1 MTAAQASP
9 VAEETPPTAGLDWA
23 CRLLFGSGG
32 PPGAGGCPPDSG
44 GVSRQRVAARR
55 RGEPAPAGFERAEA
69 YLALPRA
76 ANARLLVPLGSPRA
90 AATALARNHDA
101 TSKKARLARAGL
113 GAGLKVGLTQRV
125 GDRVDVYVDSA
136 LSPADRPRHLLT
148 EHLRDIFGR
157 RDLEMAVILGV
168 PRLNRKPVLQVLASD
183 GTVVGYVKAAWNDL
197 TAGLVRNEAQVL
209 ADLAAAKPA
218 TFTPPAL
225 VAAGPWGDLELI
237 AASALPNAARPDPAQ
252 ILDPPMAVIAE
263 IAGLWGRSTAR
274 LADSPYWN
282 GVRERLT
289 ARARGMGGVPPT
301 AAAEAA
307 KDSSDVL
314 QRAVDWIERRH
325 GGDDIAF
332 GAWHGDF
339 TPWNMARSAR
349 GRGIPGESST
359 TYLWD
364 WERAAPAPAGLDLL
378 HFLFQ
383 GVCRFEGQTPA
394 AAVDRC
400 SERLPSLLPVLDV
413 ETGSERALWLLYRL
427 ELLFRYDEARM
438 TGVLARQSKIHE
450 GILGMFVRDMEDG

>member
-32 PPGAGGCPPDSG
+32 P
-44 GVSRQRVAARR
+44 VVARR
-55 RGEPAPAGFERAEA
+55 PGQPAPAGYERAEA

-90 AATALARNHDA
+90 AAAALARNHDA

-125 GDRVDVYVDSA
+125 ADRVDVFVDPA
-136 LSPADRPRHLLT
+136 LSPAERPQHLLT
-148 EHLRDIFGR
+148 EHLREMFGR

-197 TAGLVRNEAQVL
+197 TAGLVRNEARVL
-209 ADLAAAKPA
+209 ADLAAARPA
-218 TFTPPAL
+218 SFTPPAF

-274 LADSPYWN
+274 LADSAYWA
-282 GVRERLT
+282 GVRERL
-289 ARARGMGGVPPT
+289 ALQGG
-301 AAAEAA
+301 
-307 KDSSDVL
+307 SDVL

-339 TPWNMARSAR
+339 TPWNMARASD
-349 GRGIPGESST
+349 T

-364 WERAAPAPAGLDLL
+364 WERAAAAPAGLDLL

-400 SERLPSLLPVLDV
+400 SERVASLLGDLDV
-413 ETGSERALWLLYRL
+413 EAGTESALWLLYRL

>member
-1 MTAAQASP
+1 VTAAQASP

-32 PPGAGGCPPDSG
+32 P
-44 GVSRQRVAARR
+44 VAARR

-125 GDRVDVYVDSA
+125 ADRVDVFVDPA

-148 EHLRDIFGR
+148 EHLRNIFGR

-197 TAGLVRNEAQVL
+197 TAGLVRNEARVL

-218 TFTPPAL
+218 TFTPPAF

-263 IAGLWGRSTAR
+263 IAGLWGRSTAP
-274 LADSPYWN
+274 LADSPYWV
-282 GVRERLT
+282 GVRERL
-289 ARARGMGGVPPT
+289 AAQGGS
-301 AAAEAA
+301 E
-307 KDSSDVL
+307 VL
-314 QRAVDWIERRH
+314 HRAVDFIERRH

-339 TPWNMARSAR
+339 TPWNMARSS
-349 GRGIPGESST
+349 GGPGGPGEAGR

-364 WERAAPAPAGLDLL
+364 WERAAAAPAGLDLL

-400 SERLPSLLPVLDV
+400 SERLAGLLPVLDV
-413 ETGSERALWLLYRL
+413 RAASERALWLLYRL

>member
-1 MTAAQASP
+1 
-9 VAEETPPTAGLDWA
+9 
-23 CRLLFGSGG
+23 
-32 PPGAGGCPPDSG
+32 
-44 GVSRQRVAARR
+44 
-55 RGEPAPAGFERAEA
+55 
-69 YLALPRA
+69 
-76 ANARLLVPLGSPRA
+76 LGSPRA

-125 GDRVDVYVDSA
+125 ADRVDVFVDAA
-136 LSPADRPRHLLT
+136 LPPADRPRHLLT
-148 EHLRDIFGR
+148 EHLREMFGR

-197 TAGLVRNEAQVL
+197 TAGLVRNEARVL

-218 TFTPPAL
+218 TFTPPAF

-274 LADSPYWN
+274 LADSPYWA
-282 GVRERLT
+282 GVRERLS
-289 ARARGMGGVPPT
+289 AQGARGSGGVPR
-301 AAAEAA
+301 E
-307 KDSSDVL
+307 DSDVL

-325 GGDDIAF
+325 GADDIAF

-339 TPWNMARSAR
+339 TPWNMARA
-349 GRGIPGESST
+349 GDT

-364 WERAAPAPAGLDLL
+364 WERAAAAPAGLDLL

-383 GVCRFEGQTPA
+383 GICRFEGQTPA
-394 AAVDRC
+394 AAIASS
-400 SERLPSLLPVLDV
+400 SERVAGLLGALDV
-413 ETGSERALWLLYRL
+413 EAGSLAALWLLYRL

>member
-1 MTAAQASP
+1 VTAAQASP

-32 PPGAGGCPPDSG
+32 P
-44 GVSRQRVAARR
+44 VAARR

-125 GDRVDVYVDSA
+125 ADRVDVFVDPA
-136 LSPADRPRHLLT
+136 LSPAERPPHLLT

-197 TAGLVRNEAQVL
+197 TAGLVRNEARVL
-209 ADLAAAKPA
+209 ADLAAAKPV
-218 TFTPPAL
+218 TFTPPAF

-252 ILDPPMAVIAE
+252 ILDPPMAVITE

-274 LADSPYWN
+274 LADSPYWA
-282 GVRERLT
+282 GVRERL
-289 ARARGMGGVPPT
+289 AGQGG
-301 AAAEAA
+301 
-307 KDSSDVL
+307 SDVL
-314 QRAVDWIERRH
+314 QRAVDWIEQRH

-339 TPWNMARSAR
+339 TPWNMARS
-349 GRGIPGESST
+349 GDT

-364 WERAAPAPAGLDLL
+364 WERAAAAPAGLDLL

-400 SERLPSLLPVLDV
+400 SERLPSLLPVLNV

>member
-1 MTAAQASP
+1 MTAAQASS

-23 CRLLFGSGG
+23 CRLLFGSTG
-32 PPGAGGCPPDSG
+32 
-44 GVSRQRVAARR
+44 RVAACR
-55 RGEPAPAGFERAEA
+55 RGERAPAGFERAEA
-69 YLALPRA
+69 YLALPSA
-76 ANARLLVPLGSPRA
+76 ANPRLLVPLGSPRA
-90 AATALARNHDA
+90 AAAALARNHDA
-101 TSKKARLARAGL
+101 TSRKARLARAGL

-125 GDRVDVYVDSA
+125 ADRVDVFVDPA
-136 LSPADRPRHLLT
+136 LSPAERPQHLLT
-148 EHLRDIFGR
+148 EHLREMFGR
-157 RDLEMAVILGV
+157 SDLEMAVILGV

-197 TAGLVRNEAQVL
+197 TAGLVRNEARVL

-218 TFTPPAL
+218 TFTPPAF

-263 IAGLWGRSTAR
+263 IAGLWGRSTAS
-274 LADSPYWN
+274 LAESPYWA
-282 GVRERLT
+282 GVRERL
-289 ARARGMGGVPPT
+289 AAPRGMGGVPPT
-301 AAAEAA
+301 TAAGAA
-307 KDSSDVL
+307 TDSGSDVL

-325 GGDDIAF
+325 GHDDIAF

-339 TPWNMARSAR
+339 TPWNMARL
-349 GRGIPGESST
+349 GEA

-364 WERAAPAPAGLDLL
+364 WERAASAPAGLDLL

-383 GVCRFEGQTPA
+383 GVCRFEGQAPA
-394 AAVDRC
+394 AAEARC
-400 SERLPSLLPVLDV
+400 SERLAGLLPVLDV
-413 ETGSERALWLLYRL
+413 PPASERALWLLYRL